1 MLLRFATVLLLLSL
15 PMASAQTYTLWQTG
29 MQAHCNERT
38 MKMPVNLEQCQSAAK
53 ALWSLKLWRTARL
66 SQFVPSTRAK
76 AKSTLSTMQE
86 VELTRNGVAHQKAGW
101 LSVSTLS
108 WGLANSCRLPLLLRL
123 RQTQKGGEEGQDCSP
138 GCSFHWRYSAV
149 CRWPA
154 GCRGRRCR
162 RAQHDGR
169 AKWMINRW
177 PQGRQRRCPA
187 AACRWLKLNR
197 SVAACRWRWLSQS
210 AAACRWPWLSQLRLN
225 RRCR

>member
-29 MQAHCNERT
+29 MQARCNERT

-53 ALWSLKLWRTARL
+53 ALGRPFKTVEFKTVENRKAAPICAVDAR
-66 SQFVPSTRAK
+66 QGEEHVTV
-76 AKSTLSTMQE
+76 STMQE

-123 RQTQKGGEEGQDCSP
+123 RQTQEGGEEGQDCSP

-162 RAQHDGR
+162 RAQASSAVTCQTCTG
-169 AKWMINRW
+169 
-177 PQGRQRRCPA
+177 
-187 AACRWLKLNR
+187 
-197 SVAACRWRWLSQS
+197 SVGQK
-210 AAACRWPWLSQLRLN
+210 PTK
-225 RRCR
+225 